1 MGHRT
6 PLKLISSTQMPF
18 LFEEE
23 KARVFPLK
31 LAFCAPSKAPDLTSF
46 LKRKNGHLEL
56 YMKAHLIDSLI
67 SANKNILVERI
78 LKRQWKGSHSHLN
91 ESSGR

>member
-1 MGHRT
+1 
-6 PLKLISSTQMPF
+6 MPF
-18 LFEEE
+18 LFERRKSKGLSLET
-23 KARVFPLK
+23 
-31 LAFCAPSKAPDLTSF
+31 AFCAIVKAPDLTSF

-78 LKRQWKGSHSHLN
+78 LKRQWKGTHSHLN